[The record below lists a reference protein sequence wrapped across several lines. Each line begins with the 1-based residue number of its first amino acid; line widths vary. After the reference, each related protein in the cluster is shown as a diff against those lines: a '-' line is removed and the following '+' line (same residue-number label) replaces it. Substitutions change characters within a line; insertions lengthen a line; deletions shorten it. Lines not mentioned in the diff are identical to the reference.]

1 MSIEVATPQS
11 DVLLFSSVASLER
24 KQRRGNPVHTAI
36 VKIVSNIDHSLSFL
50 LKPYAEATR
59 RAVFRMLKIVV
70 CRPLSRAIA
79 RKFRFVKSYR
89 KKTRSRLRKPKA
101 CGFSYAKNLECAA
114 SFSLT
119 LRVNIDCRLRQI
131 SSRISGY
138 IDCAIGTKIERATR
152 ASFNFQFSPFNFK
165 VQVCTLF
172 L

>member
-70 CRPLSRAIA
+70 CRPLSRAIV

-89 KKTRSRLRKPKA
+89 KKTRSRLREPKA
-101 CGFSYAKNLECAA
+101 CGFSYALNCGVTTAKRSNC
-114 SFSLT
+114 
-119 LRVNIDCRLRQI
+119 
-131 SSRISGY
+131 
-138 IDCAIGTKIERATR
+138 TKVSICQKLSQEN
-152 ASFNFQFSPFNFK
+152 SQPP
-165 VQVCTLF
+165 
-172 L
+172 